1 VAPLERPEK
10 VSREKRGTQVLCSK
24 LVHRWKEGKQ
34 RLMKLALTTAQIDH
48 LIRALEWR
56 ISTTDDEELL
66 IRLKRLMASL
76 KDQIATYEKTYKH
89 GGN

>member
-1 VAPLERPEK
+1 
-10 VSREKRGTQVLCSK
+10 
-24 LVHRWKEGKQ
+24 
-34 RLMKLALTTAQIDH
+34 MKLALTTAQIDH